1 MAAMIDLDALIED
14 LRASARMA
22 EEDCIALG
30 EDDVESAAYH
40 HGVGAGLMKAVAE
53 IERRRS

>member
-1 MAAMIDLDALIED
+1 MIDLDALIED
-14 LRASARMA
+14 LRSSARMA